1 MLKICSCELG
11 EWVLPGV
18 WHSAEFINNCSGPL
32 GLLPAMGTA
41 VRQRGDL
48 DPQADVV
55 HQEVEGAGLPPAS
68 LREGQASPQPPFL
81 AEQGGGPPDQDQLP
95 HLCFGEKKGR
105 DVLYMW
111 FPSWRKVKTCAC
123 FLADMVLVIVMRKPV
138 IRGKSE
144 REAPPASLWCLLST
158 PRPPRNPAAP
168 DAPLVSI
175 PQPALQPR

>member
-95 HLCFGEKKGR
+95 RLCFGKKKGTFGNVWE
-105 DVLYMW
+105 D
-111 FPSWRKVKTCAC
+111 FGKNHPSVSVICNAFSKSCAT
-123 FLADMVLVIVMRKPV
+123 L
-138 IRGKSE
+138 
-144 REAPPASLWCLLST
+144 
-158 PRPPRNPAAP
+158 
-168 DAPLVSI
+168 
-175 PQPALQPR
+175 LQP

>member
-1 MLKICSCELG
+1 MGYC
-11 EWVLPGV
+11 LP
-18 WHSAEFINNCSGPL
+18 W
-32 GLLPAMGTA
+32 
-41 VRQRGDL
+41 
-48 DPQADVV
+48 DPQRARGGTWTPEQMWSIRRWKEPA
-55 HQEVEGAGLPPAS
+55 HHPPAS
-68 LREGQASPQPPFL
+68 GKAGPRPSLRSSLSRKADPRSKTSSPVCV
-81 AEQGGGPPDQDQLP
+81 G
-95 HLCFGEKKGR
+95 KKGS

-123 FLADMVLVIVMRKPV
+123 VLVDTALVILMRKPV

-175 PQPALQPR
+175 PRPALQPR